1 MGGFVSAL
9 SARLSEGTL
18 PAARILMLYAHPA
31 FERARDSTQ
40 RRERLPAAEFHGIEP
55 PDESQWDS
63 NALCSAHPR
72 AEQP

>member
-1 MGGFVSAL
+1 
-9 SARLSEGTL
+9 
-18 PAARILMLYAHPA
+18 MLYAQPA

-40 RRERLPAAEFHGIEP
+40 RRERLLAAEFHGIEP

-63 NALCSAHPR
+63 NALCSAHPH